1 MEYNIKHEKLLTKR
15 LKSSTIVNCNE
26 NKKLI
31 EVINKMKD
39 NKVYLTDEGF
49 LELEEELNELKNVKR
64 PEVIKALKE
73 ASSYDGPSIIICY
86 SPCIE
91 HGIKSG
97 MEHSQSNA
105 YLATEC
111 GYFIT
116 FRYNPSTG
124 KLILDSKNPDF
135 NKYEDYLMTENR
147 FANLKN
153 VNSDNA
159 NMILEEQKKW
169 AMNRF
174 NYYKR
179 IGEE

>member
-73 ASSYDGPSIIICY
+73 LGHLEI
-86 SPCIE
+86 
-91 HGIKSG
+91 
-97 MEHSQSNA
+97 
-105 YLATEC
+105 YLRMLTMMLLEQ
-111 GYFIT
+111 
-116 FRYNPSTG
+116 
-124 KLILDSKNPDF
+124 
-135 NKYEDYLMTENR
+135 NKH
-147 FANLKN
+147 K
-153 VNSDNA
+153 
-159 NMILEEQKKW
+159 
-169 AMNRF
+169 
-174 NYYKR
+174 
-179 IGEE
+179 

>member
-1 MEYNIKHEKLLTKR
+1 M
-15 LKSSTIVNCNE
+15 
-26 NKKLI
+26 
-31 EVINKMKD
+31 
-39 NKVYLTDEGF
+39 
-49 LELEEELNELKNVKR
+49 
-64 PEVIKALKE
+64 KE

-159 NMILEEQKKW
+159 NMILEEQKSG
-169 AMNRF
+169 R
-174 NYYKR
+174 
-179 IGEE
+179 